1 MRMITKYEH
10 EVQESKPTKIDTFD
24 DMKVIITGGSNYVN
38 KEVGNTAP
46 TNWVVMFA
54 VIMVVIAVVPL
65 VPIAIAYFAGHYMNW
80 LQSKNLK

>member
-10 EVQESKPTKIDTFD
+10 EVQESNTTEVNTFD
-24 DMKVIITGGSNYVN
+24 DMKVIITGGSDYVN
-38 KEVGNTAP
+38 KAVGNTAP

-80 LQSKNLK
+80 WQSKNLK

>member
-1 MRMITKYEH
+1 MITKYEH
-10 EVQESKPTKIDTFD
+10 EVQESNTTEVNTFD
-24 DMKVIITGGSNYVN
+24 DMKVIITGGSDYVN
-38 KEVGNTAP
+38 KAVGNTAP

-80 LQSKNLK
+80 WQSKNLK